1 MGFFNYF
8 SSNNGW
14 KNAKVKILFVDL
26 QSIKIQKTVFKS
38 SALFRLHMIVFLW
51 GFTAILGKLIHANAQ
66 ILVFYRMFF
75 ASVFLYVFIRFFKR
89 ESLNISRK
97 LMIQLAII
105 GGFMAF
111 HWFCFFYSIKV
122 SNVSIALSCLS
133 LSTLFASI
141 LEPIVF
147 KRKIDISEVIM
158 GIVIVICMG
167 LIFKTEFQY
176 KEGIF
181 FGILTALFGT
191 IFSVFNGKIFGKTSS
206 GNIIFYEIFSGFLIL
221 SILYVFMGQ
230 ISHLNEISYRDL
242 ALIILLASV
251 FTAFPML
258 ESVNLMK
265 YISPF
270 TLILTVNLEPVYGII
285 LAFFIFGD
293 SEEMSP
299 IFYIASLI
307 MILAII
313 ANGIIKARRGTK
325 NLDI

>member
-1 MGFFNYF
+1 M
-8 SSNNGW
+8 
-14 KNAKVKILFVDL
+14 LFAAL
-26 QSIKIQKTVFKS
+26 FLFIFIRFYKKESIKISKK
-38 SALFRLHMIVFLW
+38 LF
-51 GFTAILGKLIHANAQ
+51 
-66 ILVFYRMFF
+66 
-75 ASVFLYVFIRFFKR
+75 
-89 ESLNISRK
+89 
-97 LMIQLAII
+97 IQLSVI

-133 LSTLFASI
+133 LSTLFAAI
-141 LEPIVF
+141 LEPIIF

-181 FGILTALFGT
+181 YGILTALFGT

-206 GNIIFYEIFSGFLIL
+206 GNIIFYEIFSGLIIL
-221 SILYVFMGQ
+221 SIFYLLTGQ
-230 ISHLNEISYRDL
+230 IFQLNEISGRDL
-242 ALIILLASV
+242 TLIIILASF

-270 TLILTVNLEPVYGII
+270 TLILTVNLEPIYGII
-285 LAFFIFGD
+285 LAFFIFGE
-293 SEEMSP
+293 SEKMSP
-299 IFYIASLI
+299 IFYGASLV
-307 MILAII
+307 MISAII
-313 ANGIIKARRGTK
+313 VNGILKSRK
-325 NLDI
+325 NTAAKKELD

>member
-1 MGFFNYF
+1 MV
-8 SSNNGW
+8 
-14 KNAKVKILFVDL
+14 KN
-26 QSIKIQKTVFKS
+26 

-51 GFTAILGKLIHANAQ
+51 GFTAILGKLIETNAQ
-66 ILVFYRMFF
+66 ALTFYRMLF
-75 ASVFLYVFIRFFKR
+75 AAIFLFIFIRFVKK
-89 ESLNISRK
+89 ESIKVSKK
-97 LMIQLAII
+97 LFIQLSTI

-111 HWFCFFYSIKV
+111 HWLCFFYSIKV

-141 LEPIVF
+141 LEPIIF
-147 KRKIDISEVIM
+147 KRKIDISEVVM

-221 SILYVFMGQ
+221 TAFLLMTGQ
-230 ISHLNEISYRDL
+230 IFQLNEISTHDL
-242 ALIILLASV
+242 TLVILLASV

-258 ESVNLMK
+258 ESVSLMK

-270 TLILTVNLEPVYGII
+270 TLIITVNLEPVYGII
-285 LAFFIFGD
+285 LAFFIFGE
-293 SEEMSP
+293 SEQMSP
-299 IFYIASLI
+299 IFYGASLV
-307 MILAII
+307 MISAII
-313 ANGIIKARRGTK
+313 VNGVLKSRK
-325 NLDI
+325 NAAEKKLQN

>member
-1 MGFFNYF
+1 MVN
-8 SSNNGW
+8 
-14 KNAKVKILFVDL
+14 
-26 QSIKIQKTVFKS
+26 KS
-38 SALFRLHMIVFLW
+38 ELFRLHFIVFLW
-51 GFTAILGKLIHANAQ
+51 GFTAILGKLIHTNAQ
-66 ILVFYRMFF
+66 VLVFYRMSF
-75 ASVFLYVFIRFFKR
+75 AALFLYIFIRFFKK
-89 ESLNISRK
+89 ESLKISKK
-97 LMIQLAII
+97 LLIQLAAI

-111 HWFCFFYSIKV
+111 HWLCFFYSIKV

-141 LEPIVF
+141 LEPIIF
-147 KRKIDISEVIM
+147 KRKIDISEVVM

-167 LIFKTEFQY
+167 LIFKTEFHY

-181 FGILTALFGT
+181 YGILTALFGT

-221 SILYVFMGQ
+221 SVFYLITGQ
-230 ISHLNEISYRDL
+230 IFQVNEISYRDL

-270 TLILTVNLEPVYGII
+270 TLILTVNLEPIYGII
-285 LAFFIFGD
+285 LAFFIFGE
-293 SEEMSP
+293 SEQMSP

-313 ANGIIKARRGTK
+313 ANGVIKARKNAATK
-325 NLDI
+325 KVEI

>member
-1 MGFFNYF
+1 MAVL
-8 SSNNGW
+8 
-14 KNAKVKILFVDL
+14 KN
-26 QSIKIQKTVFKS
+26 
-38 SALFRLHMIVFLW
+38 SALFRLHLIVFLW
-51 GFTAILGKLIHANAQ
+51 GFTAILGKLIHVNAQ
-66 ILVFYRMFF
+66 ILVFYRMLFAAFF
-75 ASVFLYVFIRFFKR
+75 LFVFIRFVKR
-89 ESLNISRK
+89 ESLRVSRK
-97 LMIQLAII
+97 LLIQLSII

-111 HWFCFFYSIKV
+111 HWLFFFHSIKV

-133 LSTLFASI
+133 LSTLFAAI
-141 LEPIVF
+141 LEPVIF

-167 LIFKTEFQY
+167 MIFKTEFHY

-191 IFSVFNGKIFGKTSS
+191 IFSVFNGKIYGKTSS
-206 GNIIFYEIFSGFLIL
+206 GNIIFYEIFAGFLIL
-221 SILYVFMGQ
+221 SFFYLVTGQ
-230 ISHLNEISYRDL
+230 ISQLNEISYRDL
-242 ALIILLASV
+242 SLILLLASV

-258 ESVNLMK
+258 ESIKLMK

-293 SEEMSP
+293 SEQMSP
-299 IFYIASLI
+299 VFYIASLI

-313 ANGIIKARRGTK
+313 ANGVIKARKTANTQK
-325 NLDI
+325 VEI